1 MLDQLALALALPPTQ
16 GELIVLAAGNLLV
29 LVALLFPIACLETP
43 MTAKTIPL
51 DAPIARGETSITEV
65 TVRKPGPGELR
76 GLTLKAVGEVEF
88 DTMIKLLPRVTTPAL
103 TVAEVSVM
111 DLGDFTALATEVAGF
126 LLSKAQRQDF
136 QPE

>member
-1 MLDQLALALALPPTQ
+1 MASIDIALDQ
-16 GELIVLAAGNLLV
+16 
-29 LVALLFPIACLETP
+29 PIQRGDQ
-43 MTAKTIPL
+43 TI
-51 DAPIARGETSITEV
+51 TSV
-65 TVRKPGPGELR
+65 SVRKPGPGELR

-103 TVAEVSVM
+103 TTAEVSVM

-126 LLSKAQRQDF
+126 LLSKAQRAGF